1 VTTRT
6 KFVLGFAT
14 TGFAVGA
21 ALCAYTFYV
30 TSSHHRGSP
39 PSLALYLLLC
49 PPSLGAMALDNAGVA
64 GGLIGWALISFMNA
78 ALSALYAL
86 IGLGFGL
93 RAEKNA
99 IWTTYRN

>member
-1 VTTRT
+1 
-6 KFVLGFAT
+6 
-14 TGFAVGA
+14 
-21 ALCAYTFYV
+21 
-30 TSSHHRGSP
+30 
-39 PSLALYLLLC
+39 
-49 PPSLGAMALDNAGVA
+49 MALDNAGVA

-78 ALSALYAL
+78 ALYAL